1 MKKYQVI
8 TKTNVYKFNNY
19 NEMIKQFI
27 QFTICGI
34 PCRAV
39 AVWYGKDKRAI
50 NDCAKL
56 NKREWKAKERNWAVE
71 K

>member
-8 TKTNVYKFNNY
+8 TKTNIYQFNNY

-27 QFTICGI
+27 QFTVCGI

-39 AVWYGKDKRAI
+39 AVWYGKDKRTI
-50 NDCAKL
+50 NDCTMSY
-56 NKREWKAKERNWAVE
+56 
-71 K
+71 